1 MCVFLCVCLCTYL
14 SYTVYTLLFLIT
26 PIIVPP
32 FQICQPCISPLGYFL
47 LVGYW
52 QLRKKDVAK
61 ARNIYWSIC
70 QGQEFSGGKKEI
82 NQFPTATISN
92 HQIFS
97 RDAKYY
103 NSEFFL
109 DNAKWKKLN
118 RNVQKYIC
126 VFPISH
132 QVDPLNT
139 SATGDPVK
147 QSSRVDL
154 EAEKDLVSSN

>member
-32 FQICQPCISPLGYFL
+32 FQISPLGYFL

-70 QGQEFSGGKKEI
+70 RGQEFSGGKKEI

-109 DNAKWKKLN
+109 DNAKSKKLN

-147 QSSRVDL
+147 QSTRVDL

>member
-1 MCVFLCVCLCTYL
+1 MYFCVCVFLCVCLCTYL

-103 NSEFFL
+103 NSELFL
-109 DNAKWKKLN
+109 DNAKSKKTE
-118 RNVQKYIC
+118 QKCPEIYLC
-126 VFPISH
+126 
-132 QVDPLNT
+132 L
-139 SATGDPVK
+139 
-147 QSSRVDL
+147 
-154 EAEKDLVSSN
+154 SNFTPS